1 MNNFNF
7 NRFSQALK
15 CQFMVTRK
23 SWIRLFGIFTLVLFM
38 ANLFWTRVQGF
49 KYNSMLDGIEAGNWT
64 MDELIR
70 TYNHHVQQTV
80 AFGIVFFCIAMLFFA
95 SFMFSQMKDTRS
107 RSAYLLWP
115 VSHLEK
121 YVISLLHSIVLAAV
135 LTIAA
140 YVLADALR
148 VFVDWVT
155 GRIVIWGVPKLFEPL
170 GSNAAFDDWQ
180 SAWMFITA
188 VFYIHSLYI
197 VGGTLFRRQQ
207 FLMTSA
213 AIVVIVILEAI
224 IQNQISWIGD
234 GLQFANSTWDEKTL
248 TYTTTFYPAFY
259 ILNTVLCALTVF
271 HYWASYKLFT
281 RMQVINNKWLN
292 V

>member
-23 SWIRLFGIFTLVLFM
+23 TWIRLFGIYTLVLFM
-38 ANLFWTRVQGF
+38 ANLFFTRVQGF
-49 KYNSMLDGIEAGNWT
+49 AYSHMVEHWT

-70 TYNHHVQQTV
+70 TYNQHVQQTV
-80 AFGIVFFCIAMLFFA
+80 YFGTVFFSIVMLFFA
-95 SFMFSQMKDTRS
+95 SSLFSQMKDTRS

-121 YVISLLHSIVLAAV
+121 YVISLLHSIVLGAV

-140 YVLADALR
+140 YVLADVLR
-148 VFVDWVT
+148 VFIDWVT
-155 GRIVIWGVPKLFEPL
+155 GRIIVWGVPKLASTISL
-170 GSNAAFDDWQ
+170 NSAFDGWQ
-180 SAWMFITA
+180 MVWMSFAWLL
-188 VFYIHSLYI
+188 YIHSLYI
-197 VGGTLFRRQQ
+197 VGGTLFRRHQ

-213 AIVVIVILEAI
+213 SIVVASILLTTIV
-224 IQNQISWIGD
+224 NQITWSGGD
-234 GLQFANSTWDEKTL
+234 FDFITSTYDRKTQ
-248 TYTTTFYPAFY
+248 TYTQIFCPAFY
-259 ILNTVLCALTVF
+259 IINTVVSLLVVF

>member
-38 ANLFWTRVQGF
+38 ANLFWTRVHGF

-121 YVISLLHSIVLAAV
+121 YVISLLLNIVLAAA
-135 LTIAA
+135 LTFAA

-155 GRIVIWGVPKLFEPL
+155 GRIVIWGVPKLFELL

>member
-1 MNNFNF
+1 
-7 NRFSQALK
+7 
-15 CQFMVTRK
+15 MVSRK
-23 SWIRLFGIFTLVLFM
+23 AWIRLFGIYTLVLFM
-38 ANLFWTRVQGF
+38 ADLFWTRVQGWS
-49 KYNSMLDGIEAGNWT
+49 YNTMLERVEAGDWT
-64 MDELIR
+64 MDELISSY
-70 TYNHHVQQTV
+70 TSHVDKSI
-80 AFGIVFFCIAMLFFA
+80 AFGVIFFCIAMLFCA

-121 YVISLLHSIVLAAV
+121 FVISLLLYVVLAAV
-135 LTIAA
+135 LTIGA
-140 YVLADALR
+140 YVMADALR

-155 GRIVIWGVPKLFEPL
+155 GRVIVWGVPKLFEPL

-180 SAWMFITA
+180 SAWMFITV
-188 VFYIHSLYI
+188 VFYIHSLY
-197 VGGTLFRRQQ
+197 VFGGTLFRRQQ
-207 FLMTSA
+207 FLMTSS

-234 GLQFANSTWDEKTL
+234 GLQFVNSTWDEKTL

-259 ILNTVLCALTVF
+259 ILNTVLCVLTVF

>member
-23 SWIRLFGIFTLVLFM
+23 TWIRLFGIYTLVLFM
-38 ANLFWTRVQGF
+38 ANLFFTRVQGF
-49 KYNSMLDGIEAGNWT
+49 AYSHMVEHWT

-70 TYNHHVQQTV
+70 TYNQHVQQTV
-80 AFGIVFFCIAMLFFA
+80 YFGTVFFSIVMLFFA
-95 SFMFSQMKDTRS
+95 SSLFSQMKDTRS

-121 YVISLLHSIVLAAV
+121 YVISLLHSIVLGAV

-140 YVLADALR
+140 YVLADVLR
-148 VFVDWVT
+148 VFIDWVT
-155 GRIVIWGVPKLFEPL
+155 GRIIVWGVPKLASTISL
-170 GSNAAFDDWQ
+170 NSAFDGWQ
-180 SAWMFITA
+180 MVWMSFAWLL
-188 VFYIHSLYI
+188 YIHSLYI
-197 VGGTLFRRQQ
+197 VGGTLFRRHQ

-213 AIVVIVILEAI
+213 SIVVASILLTTIV
-224 IQNQISWIGD
+224 NQITWSGGD
-234 GLQFANSTWDEKTL
+234 FDFITSTYDRKTQ
-248 TYTTTFYPAFY
+248 TYTQTFYPAFY
-259 ILNTVLCALTVF
+259 IINTVVSLLVVF

>member
-121 YVISLLHSIVLAAV
+121 YVISLLLNIVLAAV
-135 LTIAA
+135 LTFAA

-148 VFVDWVT
+148 VFIDWVT
-155 GRIVIWGVPKLFEPL
+155 GRVIVWGVPKLFEPL

-234 GLQFANSTWDEKTL
+234 GLQFVNSTWDEKTL

>member
-1 MNNFNF
+1 MSTFNF

-15 CQFMVTRK
+15 CAFMVSRK
-23 SWIRLFGIFTLVLFM
+23 AWIRLFGIYTLVLFM
-38 ANLFWTRVQGF
+38 ANLFWTRVQGWS
-49 KYNSMLDGIEAGNWT
+49 YNTMLESVEAGDWT
-64 MDELIR
+64 MDELISSY
-70 TYNHHVQQTV
+70 TSHVDKSI
-80 AFGIVFFCIAMLFFA
+80 AFGVIFFCIAMLFCA

-121 YVISLLHSIVLAAV
+121 FVISLLLYVVLAAV
-135 LTIAA
+135 LTIGA
-140 YVLADALR
+140 YVMADALR

-155 GRIVIWGVPKLFEPL
+155 GRVIVWGVPKLFEPL

-180 SAWMFITA
+180 SAWMFITV
-188 VFYIHSLYI
+188 VFYIHSLY
-197 VGGTLFRRQQ
+197 VFGGTLFRRQQ

-213 AIVVIVILEAI
+213 AIVVIVILVTI
-224 IQNQISWIGD
+224 ILNQISWSGD
-234 GLQFANSTWDEKTL
+234 GSNFISSTWDEKTL
-248 TYTTTFYPAFY
+248 TYTTTFHPAFY
-259 ILNTVLCALTVF
+259 ILNTVHSLLTVF
-271 HYWASYKLFT
+271 LYWASYKLFT